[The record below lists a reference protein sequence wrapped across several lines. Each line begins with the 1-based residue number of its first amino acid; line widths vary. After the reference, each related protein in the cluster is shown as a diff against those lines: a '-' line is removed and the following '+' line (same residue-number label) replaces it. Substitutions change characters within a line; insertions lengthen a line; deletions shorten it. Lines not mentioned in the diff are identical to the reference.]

1 MHMKKVYICPE
12 IEVTATKLNDE
23 IMAGH
28 SYDWGGAKGNDE
40 FFEGEDEE
48 TLKSRNLWDE

>member
-1 MHMKKVYICPE
+1 MKKVYICPE
-12 IEVTATKLNDE
+12 TEVV
-23 IMAGH
+23 MARFSENMMQNH
-28 SYDWGGAKGNDE
+28 SYDWGQGKENTD

>member
-1 MHMKKVYICPE
+1 MKKVYICPE
-12 IEVTATKLNDE
+12 TEVV
-23 IMAGH
+23 MARLAENMMQDGH
-28 SYDWGGAKGNDE
+28 SLGWVQGKENED

>member
-1 MHMKKVYICPE
+1 MKKVYICPE
-12 IEVTATKLNDE
+12 TEVV
-23 IMAGH
+23 MACFSENMMQQH
-28 SYDWGGAKGNDE
+28 SYDWGQGKENTD

>member
-1 MHMKKVYICPE
+1 MKKVYICPE
-12 IEVTATKLNDE
+12 TEVV
-23 IMAGH
+23 MACLAENMMQDGH
-28 SYDWGGAKGNDE
+28 SYGWADAKGNDD

>member
-1 MHMKKVYICPE
+1 MRKVYICPE
-12 IEVTATKLNDE
+12 TEVV
-23 IMAGH
+23 MARLAENMMQDGH
-28 SYDWGGAKGNDE
+28 SYVWANAKGNDD